1 MENIKSR
8 HSCPCIKVNFKPKL
22 ISKDKKGQ
30 HMLITGT
37 IHQEDITFVT
47 SMYQILGPFTHSER
61 HKEAPKS

>member
-1 MENIKSR
+1 METIKSR

-47 SMYQILGPFTHSER
+47 SMYQILGPFTHSKR